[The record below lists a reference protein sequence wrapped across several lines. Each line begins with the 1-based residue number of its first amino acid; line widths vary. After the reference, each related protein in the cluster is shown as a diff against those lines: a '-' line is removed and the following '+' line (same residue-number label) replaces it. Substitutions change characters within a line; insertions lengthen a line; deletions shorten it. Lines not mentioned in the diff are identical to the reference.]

1 MTILYYC
8 AGDDQGRQ
16 LAALREALPDSI
28 IHPYPYNGDKSLI
41 RDAIV
46 WQPPDDFFDD
56 LVSLRCVYS
65 LAAGVE
71 SLLNHPRLSTNIPIV
86 RLHDAGMGVKME
98 EYVLYGVLHAHRQ
111 FPLLQ
116 QAQRDGRWAH
126 NTRTP
131 SAKRVHVGI
140 LGAGALGGQVA
151 VRLFNNGYSVS
162 CWSRTPRKL
171 PEGIKSIS
179 GQDNLT
185 SFLKPLSV
193 LVCLLPLTPETQG
206 LMNAELFAKLPDGA
220 YLINPGRG
228 AHLVESDLL
237 AALDSGKVGGALLD
251 VFCEEPLPSN
261 HPFWEHEKII
271 ITPHLAAPTPIR
283 ESTQQI
289 ADSMEVMRKGKKPA
303 GLVDRNR
310 GY

>member
-28 IHPYPYNGDKSLI
+28 IHPYPYDGDKSLI
-41 RDAIV
+41 KDAIV
-46 WQPPDDFFDD
+46 WQPPEDFFDG

-71 SLLNHPRLSTNIPIV
+71 SLLNHPRLSTDVPIV

-111 FPLLQ
+111 FPALL
-116 QAQRDGRWAH
+116 QAQRDKRWARE
-126 NTRTP
+126 TRTP
-131 SAKRVHVGI
+131 KAKRVHVGI

-151 VRLFNNGYSVS
+151 SRLFHNGYTVS
-162 CWSRTPRKL
+162 CWSRNPRKL
-171 PEGIKSIS
+171 PEGINSIA
-179 GQDNLT
+179 GHDNLT
-185 SFLKPLSV
+185 AFLKPLSV
-193 LVCLLPLTPETQG
+193 LVCLLPLTPDTKG
-206 LMNAELFAKLPDGA
+206 ILNAALFEKLPDGT

-228 AHLVESDLL
+228 AHLVEADLL
-237 AALDSGKVGGALLD
+237 AALDSGKVSGALLD

-261 HPFWEHEKII
+261 HPFWQHENII

-289 ADSMEVMRKGKKPA
+289 ADSMSMMRNGKEPL
-303 GLVDRNR
+303 GLIDRDR